1 MKTIAIIPSGGIGK
15 RINSSL
21 PKQYISVNGK
31 ELISYTL
38 NVFQQCNLVNEIV
51 VAAQPDYFDLLENIK
66 QRDKILKLTNVVK
79 GGLERQTSVYNAM
92 KSLDAGDEDLIIVHD
107 AARPL
112 LPPDILTNAI
122 KSAEKFDNIVVALK
136 AKDTLVKGDSTIEE
150 YIERDDIYYVQTP
163 QIFRYKILIDAMIKA
178 ENENFL
184 GTDESMLVK
193 RASYKINIIEGS
205 SLNFKITTNSD
216 LDLFRLI
223 VNIGTY

>member
-1 MKTIAIIPSGGIGK
+1 
-15 RINSSL
+15 
-21 PKQYISVNGK
+21 
-31 ELISYTL
+31 
-38 NVFQQCNLVNEIV
+38 
-51 VAAQPDYFDLLENIK
+51 
-66 QRDKILKLTNVVK
+66 
-79 GGLERQTSVYNAM
+79 M
-92 KSLDAGDEDLIIVHD
+92 KSLDAEDEDLIIVHD

-112 LPPDILTNAI
+112 LPLNLLTNAI
-122 KSAEKFDNIVVALK
+122 KSAKKFDNIVVALK